1 MNGLL
6 VVLVILMVIFIIML
20 VAMVISI
27 IKLTHQIRQTQ
38 QAVETITGRVSDF
51 SGIISAVSIGA
62 GLAKRLTSKGGFLAK
77 YFTKK
82 RTNNGRKNSQK
93 TTR

>member
-20 VAMVISI
+20 IAMVISI
-27 IKLTHQIRQTQ
+27 IKLTRQIRQTQ
-38 QAVETITGRVSDF
+38 QAVETITRRVSDF

-77 YFTKK
+77 YFAKK
-82 RTNNGRKNSQK
+82 RTNDGRKNSQK
-93 TTR
+93 TAR